1 MNLPELGAFLRTRR
15 DRIRPAEVGLPQGPR
30 RRVPGLRRE
39 EVAQLAG
46 LSADY
51 YTELE
56 RGSAKNGVQPS
67 AQTLAAL
74 ARALRLNGDER
85 DHLFHLAERPV
96 PPSVHGPSAHV
107 QPALLGLLDRLSNTP
122 ARVIT
127 DLHETLVENDLAL
140 ALFGN
145 SPAHGGPSASF
156 VYRWFTDPR
165 AREIYPPEDHPH
177 HSRVFVADLQAA
189 AARRGRD
196 AQATKMVAA
205 PPQPGV
211 RGPLGHPR
219 RRGAPHG
226 PQEDRPPSARRHRTR
241 LLQPPQ
247 RGRTATPAV
256 VHRPALKSGSRA
268 AGTALCRGDPGAE
281 RPGGHGTGEVVCGGI
296 RIAAL
301 TRAAGGERPGGR
313 SRTHRPGSRRWRV
326 RPARLR
332 PARRQRAEERV
343 RSLIRR
349 LHDAPP
355 DRSGS
360 LGKATFRLSG
370 THRGPLRPLAG
381 S

>member
-67 AQTLAAL
+67 TQTLAAL

-96 PPSVHGPSAHV
+96 PPSAHGASAHV

-140 ALFGN
+140 TLLGK
-145 SPAHGGPSASF
+145 SPAHRGPAASF
-156 VYRWFTDPR
+156 VYRWFTDPQ
-165 AREIYPPEDHPH
+165 AREMYPPEDHPH

-196 AQATKMVAA
+196 AEVTKMVAVLRRRSQEFAALWDTHDVAVRRMDHKRIVHPMLGVIELDCYSLLSEDGRQRLLWFTA
-205 PPQPGV
+205 PP
-211 RGPLGHPR
+211 
-219 RRGAPHG
+219 
-226 PQEDRPPSARRHRTR
+226 
-241 LLQPPQ
+241 
-247 RGRTATPAV
+247 
-256 VHRPALKSGSRA
+256 GS
-268 AGTALCRGDPGAE
+268 PGAE
-281 RPGGHGTGEVVCGGI
+281 QLELLSVLGTQELSVTEGMAPE
-296 RIAAL
+296 RLSAA
-301 TRAAGGERPGGR
+301 E
-313 SRTHRPGSRRWRV
+313 
-326 RPARLR
+326 
-332 PARRQRAEERV
+332 
-343 RSLIRR
+343 
-349 LHDAPP
+349 
-355 DRSGS
+355 SGS
-360 LGKATFRLSG
+360 QR
-370 THRGPLRPLAG
+370 
-381 S
+381 

>member
-15 DRIRPAEVGLPQGPR
+15 DRIRPGEVGLPQGPR

-56 RGSAKNGVQPS
+56 RGSAKTGVQPS

-85 DHLFHLAERPV
+85 DHLFHLAERPI
-96 PPSVHGPSAHV
+96 PPSAHGPSAHV

-140 ALFGN
+140 TLLGR
-145 SPAHGGPSASF
+145 SPAHRGPAASL
-156 VYRWFTDPR
+156 VYRWFTDPQ

-196 AQATKMVAA
+196 AEVTKMVAVLRRRSEEFAALWDTHDVAVRRMDHKRIVHPMLGVIELDCHNLLSEDGRQRLLWFTA
-205 PPQPGV
+205 PP
-211 RGPLGHPR
+211 
-219 RRGAPHG
+219 
-226 PQEDRPPSARRHRTR
+226 
-241 LLQPPQ
+241 
-247 RGRTATPAV
+247 
-256 VHRPALKSGSRA
+256 GS
-268 AGTALCRGDPGAE
+268 PGAE
-281 RPGGHGTGEVVCGGI
+281 QLELLSVVGTQELG
-296 RIAAL
+296 L
-301 TRAAGGERPGGR
+301 ST
-313 SRTHRPGSRRWRV
+313 
-326 RPARLR
+326 
-332 PARRQRAEERV
+332 AE
-343 RSLIRR
+343 
-349 LHDAPP
+349 
-355 DRSGS
+355 SGS
-360 LGKATFRLSG
+360 QR
-370 THRGPLRPLAG
+370 
-381 S
+381 

>member
-1 MNLPELGAFLRTRR
+1 VNLPELGAFFRTRR

-67 AQTLAAL
+67 PQTLAAL

-96 PPSVHGPSAHV
+96 PPSAHGPSAHV

-140 ALFGN
+140 TLLGK
-145 SPAHGGPSASF
+145 SPAHRGPAASF
-156 VYRWFTDPR
+156 VYRWFTDPQ

-196 AQATKMVAA
+196 AEVTKMVAVLRRRSQEFAALWDTHDVAVRRMDHKRIVHPVLGVIELDCYNLLSEDGRQRLLWFTA
-205 PPQPGV
+205 PP
-211 RGPLGHPR
+211 
-219 RRGAPHG
+219 
-226 PQEDRPPSARRHRTR
+226 
-241 LLQPPQ
+241 
-247 RGRTATPAV
+247 
-256 VHRPALKSGSRA
+256 GS
-268 AGTALCRGDPGAE
+268 PGAE
-281 RPGGHGTGEVVCGGI
+281 QLELLSVVGTQELSVTEGMTPE
-296 RIAAL
+296 RLSAA
-301 TRAAGGERPGGR
+301 E
-313 SRTHRPGSRRWRV
+313 
-326 RPARLR
+326 
-332 PARRQRAEERV
+332 
-343 RSLIRR
+343 
-349 LHDAPP
+349 
-355 DRSGS
+355 SGS
-360 LGKATFRLSG
+360 QR
-370 THRGPLRPLAG
+370 
-381 S
+381 